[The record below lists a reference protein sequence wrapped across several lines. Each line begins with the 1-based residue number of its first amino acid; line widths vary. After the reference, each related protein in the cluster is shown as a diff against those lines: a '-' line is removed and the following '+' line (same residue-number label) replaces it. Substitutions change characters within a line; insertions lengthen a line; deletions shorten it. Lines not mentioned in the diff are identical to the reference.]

1 MGAVARPEPRDELG
15 VRGAAARAREVGR
28 ARGVVEP
35 EAAQRS
41 WPRCFCAH
49 ATCERVLAGL
59 ASLHELPGHADPA
72 PNGWE
77 SWGLGK
83 LIGHVR
89 RQGWIEP
96 DVLDD
101 VAALSERRKP
111 FGHWRRPLAAGTP
124 GRRMADSV
132 TAGNDEPDEL
142 TMRLL
147 AGDAH
152 AAVTT
157 ALRVYFGT
165 TLAGLS
171 PQAPPVGTEA
181 RPRSRGVV
189 ADFLSS
195 RVRA

>member
-1 MGAVARPEPRDELG
+1 MTHASEMTCDQRVQLLDRALEDLRCRHAAGTVLIGGQEAGLLWQATVDAFVAGNWVATLL
-15 VRGAAARAREVGR
+15 
-28 ARGVVEP
+28 
-35 EAAQRS
+35 
-41 WPRCFCAH
+41 CAH

-59 ASLHELPGHADPA
+59 VSLHELPGHADPA

-111 FGHWRRPLAAGTP
+111 FGHWRRPLDAGTP

-132 TAGNDEPDEL
+132 MAGNDEPDEL
-142 TMRLL
+142 AMRLL

-152 AAVTT
+152 AAATT
-157 ALRVYFGT
+157 ALRVYFGNYF
-165 TLAGLS
+165 GG
-171 PQAPPVGTEA
+171 PFAPAST
-181 RPRSRGVV
+181 SWH
-189 ADFLSS
+189 
-195 RVRA
+195 